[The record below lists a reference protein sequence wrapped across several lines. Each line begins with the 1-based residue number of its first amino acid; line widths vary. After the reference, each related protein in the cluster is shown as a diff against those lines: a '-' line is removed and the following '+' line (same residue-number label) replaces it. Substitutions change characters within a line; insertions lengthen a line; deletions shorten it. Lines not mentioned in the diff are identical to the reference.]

1 MNHIYDIII
10 IGGGP
15 AGLTAALYA
24 CRARMKTVLI
34 ERMLCG
40 GQVLIADTIEN
51 YPGFPEGIKGPD
63 LAEWMLK
70 QVEHFGLEVKSIDT
84 IKIKSKGGATM
95 TKISDGLTK
104 SLRRKSVIRLMTSH
118 LNGDAI
124 DGIVLH
130 QTADYVVFA
139 LEMDF
144 EFNGIAFLSKK
155 FVRGIRD
162 SKYEKCYNKI
172 VRFNKSIDKV
182 RIPDWVKDCL
192 CLEDVL
198 KQLKRKSIWPG
209 VEMVFSKKNTKNN
222 SAFYIG
228 PIQDVNSNEFQIYS
242 YDADGSWEK
251 CYKLHI
257 DEIFKIGFYDRYS
270 THFNKFV
277 QTFCMPK
284 DPRTRRT

>member
-172 VRFNKSIDKV
+172 IRFNK
-182 RIPDWVKDCL
+182 
-192 CLEDVL
+192 
-198 KQLKRKSIWPG
+198 KRTGI
-209 VEMVFSKKNTKNN
+209 
-222 SAFYIG
+222 
-228 PIQDVNSNEFQIYS
+228 
-242 YDADGSWEK
+242 
-251 CYKLHI
+251 
-257 DEIFKIGFYDRYS
+257 
-270 THFNKFV
+270 
-277 QTFCMPK
+277 
-284 DPRTRRT
+284 RRNY